1 MPQRKR
7 IVRKPRLDRRVQRT
21 RQLLRDA
28 LISAVLE
35 KGYEATTVQDI
46 LDRANL
52 GRSTFY
58 SHYRDK
64 DELLVSG
71 FEHLTEIF
79 EEYDAQIPHGNHERP
94 VRAYPPVL
102 LFFRHAADHHRLYK
116 TILESKQGSDI
127 VQRYLYKMLSTR
139 AGKHLKQLVPK
150 GKKPAVPHEIILH
163 YLVSSMLAI
172 LTWWLNHDLPYTAEE
187 IYEMYHRLTIPGIN
201 AGLGK

>member
-1 MPQRKR
+1 MGKKKA
-7 IVRKPRLDRRVQRT
+7 VKKKLDRRIQRT

-28 LISAVLE
+28 FASSVLE

-46 LDRANL
+46 LNRANL

-58 SHYRDK
+58 AHYRDK

-71 FEHLTEIF
+71 FEHLKQTF
-79 EEYDAQIPHGNHERP
+79 EEYDSHLPHGNPERHA
-94 VRAYPPVL
+94 RAYPPTL
-102 LFFRHAADHHRLYK
+102 LFFQHAAEHHKLYQA
-116 TILESKQGSDI
+116 ILGSKQGADI
-127 VQRYLYKMLSTR
+127 VERYLYKMLSSR
-139 AGKHLKQLVPK
+139 AGQHLKQLIPK
-150 GKKPAVPHEIILH
+150 GKKPPVPHEIILH

-172 LTWWLNHDLPYTAEE
+172 LTWWINHDLPYTPEE